1 MMRVE
6 PLRAPKPSPPSPDVT
21 DLRLIHLADSALPI
35 GALAHS
41 FGLESLTSTG
51 RLEVGELRGFLHAY
65 LEEGGVMEAAYCRAA
80 FRLTAA
86 GQDSFS
92 REQWLEI
99 NEWLSALKPA
109 RESRQ
114 GSAALGKNFLQA
126 VLALGEFPV
135 LQSALEATRQCSN
148 PPGAA
153 IHHST
158 AFGLAS
164 GALSFDEDR
173 STAAYLH
180 QLTAGLVSAC
190 QRLLPLGQTEAMRIL
205 WDLKPAIREA
215 TRRSASLHLD
225 DVCCFAPLF
234 DWGAMEHPALST
246 RLFIS

>member
-1 MMRVE
+1 MRVD
-6 PLRAPKPSPPSPDVT
+6 PFRAPQPSPLSTDVT

-41 FGLESLTSTG
+41 FGLESLAAAG
-51 RLEVGELRGFLHAY
+51 MLEVGELRGFLEAY
-65 LEEGGVMEAAYCRAA
+65 LEEGGMMEAVYCRAA
-80 FRLTAA
+80 FRLA
-86 GQDSFS
+86 GAGPASFS
-92 REQWLEI
+92 RERWLEI

-109 RESRQ
+109 RESRK

-135 LQSALEATRQCSN
+135 LRSALEATRQSSN

-180 QLTAGLVSAC
+180 QLTTGLVSAC
-190 QRLLPLGQTEAMRIL
+190 QRLLPLGQAEATRIL
-205 WDLKPAIREA
+205 WDLKTAMTEA
-215 TRRSASLHLD
+215 AARSATFHLD
-225 DVCCFAPLF
+225 DVCCFTPLF

>member
-1 MMRVE
+1 MRVE
-6 PLRAPKPSPPSPDVT
+6 PLRASQPSSLSTHVT
-21 DLRLIHLADSALPI
+21 ELRLIHPADSALPI

-41 FGLESLTSTG
+41 FGLESLAAAG
-51 RLEVGELRGFLHAY
+51 MLRVGELHGFLGAY
-65 LEEGGVMEAAYCRAA
+65 LEEAGVMEGAYCRAA
-80 FRLTAA
+80 FRLAAA
-86 GQDSFS
+86 GPDSFS
-92 REQWLEI
+92 RERWLEI
-99 NEWLSALKPA
+99 NEWISALKPA

-114 GSAALGKNFLQA
+114 GSGALGKNFLQA

-135 LQSALEATRQCSN
+135 LRRALETTRQSQN
-148 PPGAA
+148 PARAA

-173 STAAYLH
+173 STGAYLH

-205 WDLKPAIREA
+205 WDLKRAMTEA
-215 TRRSASLHLD
+215 ARRSAAFPLD
-225 DVCCFAPLF
+225 DACCFTPLL